1 MCTRDGTC
9 RARCSRTAIL
19 VPFEMRNDRSAF
31 VSLALNEGT
40 LGKVRFAINR
50 TIISSSVS
58 SSRWEDGVAR
68 EGRAFFLSP
77 RNIERYRVEA
87 HARNRERERRE
98 RSVWKGAGETVARR
112 SRWTERC
119 PACATGDEADL
130 EERGNRRDPRAAAL
144 YRPRRP
150 TTATKRARSD

>member
-1 MCTRDGTC
+1 MYARWHLSRKVFPHCDPRPVRD
-9 RARCSRTAIL
+9 A
-19 VPFEMRNDRSAF
+19 ERSF
-31 VSLALNEGT
+31 RLCIPCLGT

-58 SSRWEDGVAR
+58 SSRWEDEVAR

>member
-1 MCTRDGTC
+1 MYARWHLSRKVFPHCDPRPVRD
-9 RARCSRTAIL
+9 A
-19 VPFEMRNDRSAF
+19 ERSF
-31 VSLALNEGT
+31 RLCIPCLGT

-68 EGRAFFLSP
+68 EGRVFFLSP